1 MMIIMGVIGLVVV
14 GIIASKLIVPVSCSL
29 THSPDTQVHRHP
41 LEPRPRDTDT
51 AHTYSETI
59 PKLKTQNCV
68 RLLSW
73 HFDLALISLAFV
85 THTLNLNYVF
95 IN

>member
-29 THSPDTQVHRHP
+29 NHNPDLQEHKHP
-41 LEPRPRDTDT
+41 LEPRPRDNDTD
-51 AHTYSETI
+51 HTYTETI
-59 PKLKTQNCV
+59 PTKLITQNCV

-73 HFDLALISLAFV
+73 HFDLELISLAFV
-85 THTLNLNYVF
+85 THTESKLRFY
-95 IN
+95 